1 MQPFPDGVPKRGLSL
16 LPSEGMGAEDN
27 KQEKNMKIS
36 IRHCG
41 TAALIAGALL
51 LSPMAFGQDTVTTTS
66 AAPDAA
72 VTQTT
77 TTSSDGT
84 ITEFS
89 PGDSVVL
96 RTETSSAPVRYVY
109 NKTTTV
115 VDESGNP
122 VDVSVVKT
130 GVPVHVF
137 YAQEGGQMIAR
148 KIVVE
153 QATTPAQPDA
163 TIIKKTTT
171 TTTTANPQ

>member
-1 MQPFPDGVPKRGLSL
+1 
-16 LPSEGMGAEDN
+16 
-27 KQEKNMKIS
+27 MKMT

-41 TAALIAGALL
+41 TAALIAGALS
-51 LSPMAFGQDTVTTTS
+51 LSPMAFGQDTVTTTT
-66 AAPDAA
+66 APDAPVA
-72 VTQTT
+72 QATTT

-96 RTETSSAPVRYVY
+96 RTESSSAPVRYIY

-122 VDVSVVKT
+122 VDVSVVKM

-171 TTTTANPQ
+171 TTTTNPQ